1 MKSKALRLSLIA
13 AVVACCFVLSG
24 CISHWFE
31 DSTTRLQIENRT
43 GADIVEI
50 DIVSEDGKSIRP
62 WIKDT
67 IKAGEI
73 SRVYE
78 DDWVGDFKGR
88 RFCTLILGLKRAG
101 SILNCPV
108 VASTWSLRG
117 ILTEPSISNR
127 GSFPAVTPAP
137 SLPRHPEQAQVAK
150 DPVPFFNKSFPRC
163 VHPSRADSFHSTAL
177 SGSTHLGQ
185 KTIGGSG
192 LQMFLLVRTFTT
204 GKTRYGRR
212 KLL

>member
-88 RFCTLILGLKRAG
+88 ILYL
-101 SILNCPV
+101 
-108 VASTWSLRG
+108 
-117 ILTEPSISNR
+117 
-127 GSFPAVTPAP
+127 
-137 SLPRHPEQAQVAK
+137 
-150 DPVPFFNKSFPRC
+150 D
-163 VHPSRADSFHSTAL
+163 SRIEEGWFDIEL
-177 SGSTHLGQ
+177 SG
-185 KTIGGSG
+185 GS
-192 LQMFLLVRTFTT
+192 LYLVFTRNPDGT
-204 GKTRYGRR
+204 LHFESR
-212 KLL
+212 

>member
-1 MKSKALRLSLIA
+1 MKSKALRLSLMA

-78 DDWVGDFKGR
+78 EDWVGDFKGR
-88 RFCTLILGLKRAG
+88 ILYL
-101 SILNCPV
+101 
-108 VASTWSLRG
+108 
-117 ILTEPSISNR
+117 
-127 GSFPAVTPAP
+127 
-137 SLPRHPEQAQVAK
+137 
-150 DPVPFFNKSFPRC
+150 D
-163 VHPSRADSFHSTAL
+163 SRIEVGWFDIEL
-177 SGSTHLGQ
+177 SG
-185 KTIGGSG
+185 GS
-192 LQMFLLVRTFTT
+192 LYLVFTRNPDGT
-204 GKTRYGRR
+204 LHFESR
-212 KLL
+212 

>member
-1 MKSKALRLSLIA
+1 MKSKALRLSLMA

-78 DDWVGDFKGR
+78 EDWVGDFKGR
-88 RFCTLILGLKRAG
+88 ILYL
-101 SILNCPV
+101 
-108 VASTWSLRG
+108 
-117 ILTEPSISNR
+117 
-127 GSFPAVTPAP
+127 
-137 SLPRHPEQAQVAK
+137 
-150 DPVPFFNKSFPRC
+150 D
-163 VHPSRADSFHSTAL
+163 SRIAEGWFDIEL
-177 SGSTHLGQ
+177 SG
-185 KTIGGSG
+185 GS
-192 LQMFLLVRTFTT
+192 LYLVFTRNPDGT
-204 GKTRYGRR
+204 LHFESR
-212 KLL
+212 

>member
-78 DDWVGDFKGR
+78 EDWVGDFKGR
-88 RFCTLILGLKRAG
+88 ILYL
-101 SILNCPV
+101 
-108 VASTWSLRG
+108 
-117 ILTEPSISNR
+117 
-127 GSFPAVTPAP
+127 
-137 SLPRHPEQAQVAK
+137 
-150 DPVPFFNKSFPRC
+150 D
-163 VHPSRADSFHSTAL
+163 SRIEEGWFDIEL
-177 SGSTHLGQ
+177 SG
-185 KTIGGSG
+185 GS
-192 LQMFLLVRTFTT
+192 LYLVFTRNPDGT
-204 GKTRYGRR
+204 LHFESR
-212 KLL
+212 

>member
-1 MKSKALRLSLIA
+1 MKSKALRLSLMA

-78 DDWVGDFKGR
+78 EDWVGDFKGR
-88 RFCTLILGLKRAG
+88 ILYL
-101 SILNCPV
+101 
-108 VASTWSLRG
+108 
-117 ILTEPSISNR
+117 
-127 GSFPAVTPAP
+127 
-137 SLPRHPEQAQVAK
+137 
-150 DPVPFFNKSFPRC
+150 D
-163 VHPSRADSFHSTAL
+163 SRIEEGWFDIEL
-177 SGSTHLGQ
+177 SG
-185 KTIGGSG
+185 GS
-192 LQMFLLVRTFTT
+192 LYLVFTRNPDGT
-204 GKTRYGRR
+204 LHFESR
-212 KLL
+212 

>member
-88 RFCTLILGLKRAG
+88 ILYL
-101 SILNCPV
+101 
-108 VASTWSLRG
+108 
-117 ILTEPSISNR
+117 
-127 GSFPAVTPAP
+127 
-137 SLPRHPEQAQVAK
+137 
-150 DPVPFFNKSFPRC
+150 D
-163 VHPSRADSFHSTAL
+163 SRIEEGWFDIEL
-177 SGSTHLGQ
+177 SG
-185 KTIGGSG
+185 GS
-192 LQMFLLVRTFTT
+192 LYLVFTRNPDGT
-204 GKTRYGRR
+204 LYFESR
-212 KLL
+212 